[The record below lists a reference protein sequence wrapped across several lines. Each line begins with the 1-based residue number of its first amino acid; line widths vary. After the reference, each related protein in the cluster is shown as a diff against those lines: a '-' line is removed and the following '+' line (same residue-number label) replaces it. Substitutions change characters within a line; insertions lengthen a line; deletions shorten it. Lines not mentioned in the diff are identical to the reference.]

1 MGLSDKEREVLE
13 QLEKQ
18 LVGETKPK
26 AKPEKQVSAVGF
38 ARLLVLGSLLMVA
51 GLGVLIF
58 ATSNHLVWLGVIAF
72 VIMLSGLYLVSQNWS
87 TKAIKAAKNTEKPKN
102 SGESFFQ
109 RRWDDRNNR
118 G

>member
-13 QLEKQ
+13 QLERQ
-18 LVGETKPK
+18 LTGETKTK
-26 AKPEKQVSAVGF
+26 AKPVKQVSAVGF
-38 ARLLVLGSLLMVA
+38 ARLLVLGSLMMVS

-58 ATSNHLVWLGVIAF
+58 ATSTHLVWLGVISF
-72 VIMLSGLYLVSQNWS
+72 LIMLTGLYFVSQNWS
-87 TKAIKAAKNTEKPKN
+87 TKAIKAAKIAPKTKT
-102 SGESFFQ
+102 SQESFFQ

>member
-1 MGLSDKEREVLE
+1 VGLSDKEREVLE

-18 LVGETKPK
+18 LVGETKAK

-38 ARLLVLGSLLMVA
+38 ARMLVLGSLLMV
-51 GLGVLIF
+51 LGMAVLIF
-58 ATSNHLVWLGVIAF
+58 ATSTHQVWLGVVAF
-72 VIMLSGLYLVSQNWS
+72 TIMLAGLYLVSQNWS
-87 TKAIKAAKNTEKPKN
+87 TKAIKAAKNPPKSKA
-102 SGESFFQ
+102 SGENFFQ